1 MIKTQILCDICE
13 RPLQVIGNSYYKYS
27 TKECNTSEVF
37 PHLCKSCADKLDIAF
52 RHMRAETKKQAELAE
67 KFAKVNK
74 ERKEKLGSEG

>member
-1 MIKTQILCDICE
+1 MIKTQILCEICD

-52 RHMRAETKKQAELAE
+52 RHMRAEAKKQAELAE
-67 KFAKVNK
+67 KYARVNK
-74 ERKEKLGSEG
+74 ERKRDAG

>member
-27 TKECNTSEVF
+27 TKECNTDEVF
-37 PHLCKSCADKLDIAF
+37 PHLCKPCADKLDIAF
-52 RHMRAETKKQAELAE
+52 RHMRVEAKKQAELAE
-67 KFAKVNK
+67 KFAKANK